1 MNKGT
6 STLFPD
12 ERTSFFAVISD
23 TSYSYLIPFMIK
35 NSYDIIFFEISFD
48 PGYAYRQ

>member
-6 STLFPD
+6 SALFSD
-12 ERTSFFAVISD
+12 ERTSLLAVVSD
-23 TSYSYLIPFMIK
+23 ASYTYLISFMIK
-35 NSYDIIFFEISFD
+35 NSYDVIFFEISFD